1 MSLYF
6 TEDSESELSN
16 WYLVDLTVG
25 GNTYRSVE
33 HMYQSF
39 RFLPR
44 NPTRDE
50 QNYAYLI
57 RNAETPEEAKYLG
70 NHPSDFNKEVRERE
84 DWHEIREDVML
95 ECLRAKFNQCLKCRE
110 ALRYETGDIH
120 LQNEAKPNERN
131 EDFYWGTGFDDLGK
145 DRLGALL
152 MIVQREIELNYPDE
166 EYHNERDEQL
176 ERLWRETS
184 Y

>member
-25 GNTYRSVE
+25 ENTYRSVE
-33 HMYQSF
+33 HMYQTF

-44 NPTRDE
+44 NPTRVE
-50 QNYAYLI
+50 QDYAYLI

-70 NHPSDFNKEVRERE
+70 NHPSHFSKEVRERE
-84 DWHEIREDVML
+84 DWHDIREDVML
-95 ECLRAKFNQCLKCRE
+95 ECLRAKFNQCVKCRE
-110 ALRYETGDIH
+110 ALRYEIGDLH
-120 LQNEAKPNERN
+120 LENEAKHDDNG
-131 EDFYWGTGFDDLGK
+131 EDFYWGTGHDELGK

-152 MIVQREIELNYPDE
+152 MIVQKEIELNYPE
-166 EYHNERDEQL
+166 EEDKQ
-176 ERLWRETS
+176 REDKIEKLLREYS